1 MTGMKSGKDEIQ
13 GQHDMDFQSKQKKKK
28 KFDIILNETCV
39 SFDGEQNTITN
50 FLGPQVK
57 KPPNKL
63 FVWEAIKIMFIIVLG
78 IELFIQ
84 QLS

>member
-1 MTGMKSGKDEIQ
+1 M
-13 GQHDMDFQSKQKKKK
+13 QKT
-28 KFDIILNETCV
+28 KFEIILNETGVC
-39 SFDGEQNTITN
+39 FDGEQNTITD
-50 FLGPQVK
+50 FQGPQVK

-63 FVWEAIKIMFIIVLG
+63 FVWEAIKRMLIIVLG